1 MLAVQ
6 TRGLVDLLQGRTRYI
21 RVSDLLDYMVPAT
34 TPAAT
39 NPATP
44 ETAVFIL
51 AGLVG
56 VAALYF
62 GYLTYV
68 RGGRDADTDLWLY
81 GLLAVVALG
90 GFSTYLTLSRINFL
104 PEVSGAEAVGV
115 LVVSV
120 FLMLMFKEGAEFF
133 EG

>member
-1 MLAVQ
+1 M
-6 TRGLVDLLQGRTRYI
+6 TLLQT
-21 RVSDLLDYMVPAT
+21 D
-34 TPAAT
+34 AAS

-68 RGGRDADTDLWLY
+68 RGGREAETNLWLY
-81 GLLAVVALG
+81 GLVATGFLG
-90 GFSTYLTLSRINFL
+90 AYAAYLTFSRIGI
-104 PEVSGAEAVGV
+104 VASVQGTEAVAV
-115 LVVSV
+115 LLVSV

-133 EG
+133 E

>member
-1 MLAVQ
+1 MIP
-6 TRGLVDLLQGRTRYI
+6 LQ
-21 RVSDLLDYMVPAT
+21 
-34 TPAAT
+34 AAAEGS
-39 NPATP
+39 PATP

-68 RGGRDADTDLWLY
+68 RGGREAETNLWLY
-81 GLLAVVALG
+81 GLVATGFLG
-90 GFSTYLTLSRINFL
+90 AYAAYLTFSRIGIL
-104 PEVSGAEAVGV
+104 RAVPGTEAVAV
-115 LVVSV
+115 FLVSV

-133 EG
+133 E

>member
-1 MLAVQ
+1 
-6 TRGLVDLLQGRTRYI
+6 
-21 RVSDLLDYMVPAT
+21 MVTA
-34 TPAAT
+34 TPASTAAD
-39 NPATP
+39 PATP

-68 RGGRDADTDLWLY
+68 RGGRDADTDLWMY

-90 GFSTYLTLSRINFL
+90 GFSTYLTLSRIGFL
-104 PEVSGAEAVGV
+104 PSVSGAEAVGV

>member
-1 MLAVQ
+1 M
-6 TRGLVDLLQGRTRYI
+6 D
-21 RVSDLLDYMVPAT
+21 PAT

-68 RGGRDADTDLWLY
+68 RGGREADTELWLY

-90 GFSTYLTLSRINFL
+90 GFSTYLTLSRIGFL
-104 PEVSGAEAVGV
+104 PRVSGAEAVGV
-115 LVVSV
+115 LLVSV

>member
-1 MLAVQ
+1 MILQ
-6 TRGLVDLLQGRTRYI
+6 TAGG
-21 RVSDLLDYMVPAT
+21 SD
-34 TPAAT
+34 
-39 NPATP
+39 PATP

-68 RGGRDADTDLWLY
+68 RGGREAETNLWLY
-81 GLLAVVALG
+81 GLTATGFLG
-90 GFSTYLTLSRINFL
+90 VYAAYLTFSRIGIVA
-104 PEVSGAEAVGV
+104 PVPGTEAVAV
-115 LVVSV
+115 LLVSV

-133 EG
+133 E

>member
-1 MLAVQ
+1 MTTLQ
-6 TRGLVDLLQGRTRYI
+6 TG
-21 RVSDLLDYMVPAT
+21 AE
-34 TPAAT
+34 A

-68 RGGRDADTDLWLY
+68 RGGRDAETNLWLY
-81 GLLAVVALG
+81 GLVATAFLG
-90 GFSTYLTLSRINFL
+90 AYAAYLTFSRIGLL
-104 PEVSGAEAVGV
+104 PLVPGTESVAV
-115 LVVSV
+115 LLVSV

-133 EG
+133 E